1 MTMGKILNIEYG
13 GINATYWMVYAVV
26 SSFASAFLLDRGYTN
41 SEIGVILAAGSVV
54 AVFLQP
60 FMADFADR
68 AKKISLI
75 GITQGITI
83 FIMVMMMFCFI
94 MDRASIALS
103 VIFVMVIA
111 WHTTLQPLFNS
122 LTFKLEESGHKI
134 NFGVC
139 RAMGSLF
146 YSILCAFLGTLVETY
161 GTQIL
166 PLTTE
171 VLLGM
176 LLVTLFVTNKHFKK
190 ACKDKQQKL
199 DNQKEEVIAEVLKP
213 EDEINLVQFIKR
225 NKLFL
230 LVNIGVAGIYFSNSI
245 FNNFML
251 QIVENV
257 GGTSE
262 DMGRILAVMAFLEIP
277 PMFLFAR
284 VHKKISCK
292 RLLQIG
298 AVSFTLKVLIA
309 AIATNIF
316 MVYVAQLFQLTAFGL
331 FLPAMVCYID
341 EIMDKGEAVKGQALF
356 TIVTT
361 VATIFSSL
369 VGGVILDM
377 SGATVL
383 LIVSTI
389 ITGIGALLFCL
400 VIEKVKSKK

>member
-1 MTMGKILNIEYG
+1 MGKILNIEYG

-41 SEIGVILAAGSVV
+41 SEIGIILAAGSVV

-190 ACKDKQQKL
+190 ACKDKQQKA
-199 DNQKEEVIAEVLKP
+199 DKQQEEIIAEVLKP

-257 GGTSE
+257 GGSSE